1 MRCPSCG
8 HINITH
14 FGFCERCLGLLD
26 AESPEALALK
36 TPGAFSEERISL
48 PVQSHGVEQS
58 VRKELPWI
66 PSGSSEPFM
75 QQAQVEILKER
86 FEKAVDIGLCERVLI
101 AGDPGMGKTRLA
113 REFMASVDAIPKY
126 VFLAD
131 GHDDGAGPLVLFRN
145 LLKSRYD
152 ISPDLD
158 PVDAGQQLFSEIV
171 ELHDGDDPE
180 MDAHL
185 VGFLLGM
192 SIPGSPFLKVR
203 SEEKEGLRFRA
214 MQAFTRVLARDAR
227 NRALLFIVDEYHQA
241 SPSSR
246 NLLSHIYRSL
256 QGHPVWIVALARPES
271 LEHHPELREAEHNL
285 DLKSLK
291 KASMT
296 RLVSSLLMGVDSV
309 PEDVLD
315 RVVRTADGNPYAAYH
330 VLLYLHEMGVIDR
343 EGDRWIVDESAF
355 FDLEI
360 PNTLGGVAASRY
372 QRLRPEEKDLL
383 SYAAVV
389 GRRFRMG
396 TVLAIERAL
405 SGVGRPGGPFAPVSD
420 DVENVQK
427 MLNRLTK
434 KAFVKPIS
442 ETRVPGEKRYEFTT
456 QVDRDLV
463 LEALLP
469 EEKERIHRIVG
480 NWYDVNVP
488 DGAPEKDEVLAR
500 HFELAGDH
508 EKAGRYALQ
517 SGLDAARSFRN
528 AEAIDLLETARRLL
542 GDSTPASV
550 IRANQELGSVYLR
563 AGELELALER
573 LEEMLDHAWRHRSRA
588 RGAIAL
594 TRLASVHRALGE
606 NESALKLGL
615 RALDLFKR
623 VKDRQGVAD
632 ACDEVGCAF
641 WTLGDFQRA
650 LGYFKQ
656 ETMLRA
662 ELKDEW
668 GLGTAYMNVAT
679 VYVDRGRFDRA
690 RKFAERAG
698 EIFER
703 VNDPVG
709 TIRFTNV
716 MAVIETFSG
725 SRSKAIELTE
735 QALELT
741 RTIGDRTTECVML
754 NNLAENLRDHDPER
768 ARVLVHQALELAER
782 VSNTRVLT
790 DGRFILSAMLANEK
804 KWNQALARA
813 NEGLKAARD
822 TKNRLMA
829 EQGRIRVAKT
839 LLKIAESGAVIEKLG
854 KRDPLEE
861 AVSFLETAC
870 KGLKEIGSRYH
881 LAGALEVLAEAHEA
895 AGRSV
900 EAQKV
905 QGEVEA
911 IRNEIAPDLSN
922 DDTGPFPVLKGSS

>member
-26 AESPEALALK
+26 SQSPEAVALQ
-36 TPGAFSEERISL
+36 TPGAFSEEGIYR
-48 PVQSHGVEQS
+48 PGQTHGVDQS

-66 PSGSSEPFM
+66 PSGFSEPFM
-75 QQAQVEILKER
+75 QQAHVDTLKEG
-86 FEKAVDIGLCERVLI
+86 FEKAVDIGLCERVLV

-113 REFMASVDAIPKY
+113 REFMAAVNTIPKY

-152 ISPDLD
+152 ISPGLD

-171 ELHDGDDPE
+171 ALHDGDNPE

-185 VGFLLGM
+185 IGFLLGM

-203 SEEKEGLRFRA
+203 NEEKEGVRFRA
-214 MQAFTRVLARDAR
+214 MQAFSRVLARDAR
-227 NRALLFIVDEYHQA
+227 NRALLFIVDEYHLA

-256 QGHPVWIVALARPES
+256 QGHPVWIVALTRPES
-271 LEHHPELREAEHNL
+271 LEHHPELREAEHHFE
-285 DLKSLK
+285 LKTLK
-291 KASMT
+291 RNEMA
-296 RLVSSLLMGVDSV
+296 RLVRSLLTGVDDV

-315 RVVRTADGNPYAAYH
+315 RVSKTAAGNPYAAYH

-343 EGDRWIVDESAF
+343 EGERWVVDETAF

-372 QRLRPEEKDLL
+372 QRLRPEEKEFL
-383 SYAAVV
+383 SHAAVV

-405 SGVGRPGGPFAPVSD
+405 TGAGRPGGPFAPISD
-420 DVENVQK
+420 DVEQIQA
-427 MLNRLTK
+427 MLDRLTK
-434 KAFVKPIS
+434 KAFIKPIS
-442 ETRVPGEKRYEFTT
+442 ETRVAGEKRFEFTT

-463 LEALLP
+463 LESLLP
-469 EEKERIHRIVG
+469 EERERVHHIVG
-480 NWYDVNVP
+480 DWYDINIP
-488 DGAPEKDEVLAR
+488 DGASEKDEVLAQ
-500 HFELAGDH
+500 HYEQAGAS
-508 EKAGRYALQ
+508 EKAGRHALEAGQ
-517 SGLDAARSFRN
+517 EAARSFRN
-528 AEAIDLLETARRLL
+528 TEAVALLETARRLL
-542 GDSTPASV
+542 GESSPSAV
-550 IRANQELGSVYLR
+550 IRANEALGSVYLR
-563 AGELELALER
+563 TGELELALER
-573 LEEMLDHAWRHRSRA
+573 LEEMLDHAWRHRARA
-588 RGAIAL
+588 RGAVTL

-606 NESALKLGL
+606 NESALKLSL
-615 RALDLFKR
+615 RALDLFKQ
-623 VKDRQGVAD
+623 VKDRHGIAD
-632 ACDEVGCAF
+632 ACDEVGRVF

-668 GLGTAYMNVAT
+668 GLGIAYMNVAT

-690 RKFAERAG
+690 RKFAKRAG
-698 EIFER
+698 DIFER

-709 TIRFTNV
+709 TIRHTNL

-725 SRSKAIELTE
+725 SRAKAIELTE
-735 QALELT
+735 QALDLT
-741 RTIGDRTTECVML
+741 RTIGDRTTEAVIL
-754 NNLAENLRDHDPER
+754 NNLADNLREHDPVR
-768 ARVLVHQALELAER
+768 ARTLVHQALDLAER
-782 VSNTRVLT
+782 VSNTRVLA
-790 DGRFILSAMLANEK
+790 DGRFILSAMLAVEK
-804 KWNQALARA
+804 KWDQALARA

-822 TKNRLMA
+822 TKNRMLV
-829 EQGRIRVAKT
+829 EQGRIRVAKI
-839 LLKIAESGAVIEKLG
+839 LIQIAESGAAIEKLS

-861 AVSFLETAC
+861 AIIFLETAC
-870 KGLKEIGSRYH
+870 KGLMLIGSRYH
-881 LAGALEVLAEAHEA
+881 QAAALETLSEAFTLAGRKSDAKRAYREADT
-895 AGRSV
+895 
-900 EAQKV
+900 
-905 QGEVEA
+905 
-911 IRNEIAPDLSN
+911 IRNDIAPDPSN
-922 DDTGPFPVLKGSS
+922 DDTGPFPVVKMTP